1 MKTKIIRRNDW
12 RTLKEYDSNIVM
24 SKGDTVWYEDL
35 DYVVYSYQLNL
46 DTDTIEIQILKVY

>member
-12 RTLKEYDSNIVM
+12 ETLKEYDSNVVI
-24 SKGDTVWYEDL
+24 SKGDIVWFEDL

-46 DTDTIEIQILKVY
+46 DTDTIEIQILKC

>member
-12 RTLKEYDSNIVM
+12 ETLKEYDSNVVI
-24 SKGDTVWYEDL
+24 SKGDIVWFEDL

-46 DTDTIEIQILKVY
+46 DTDTIEIQVLKV